1 MRLFSAVLAIVLP
14 AAGAGAAETVAC
26 PSLRS
31 ERLFVPHDS
40 REQPWTIDILPAEP
54 AEVTWELETVLPRAA
69 GTWLNCSATLP
80 DGTAVLYSKFVPGAS
95 CNVSADGTAFV
106 CD

>member
-1 MRLFSAVLAIVLP
+1 MRLFSAVFALILP
-14 AAGAGAAETVAC
+14 VAGAGAVETVDC

-40 REQPWTIDILPAEP
+40 SEQPWTIDIFPAEP
-54 AEVTWELETVLPRAA
+54 ADVTWELETVVPRAA

-80 DGTAVLYSKFVPGAS
+80 DGTAVHYSKFVPAVS
-95 CNVSADGTAFV
+95 CIVSADGTAFV